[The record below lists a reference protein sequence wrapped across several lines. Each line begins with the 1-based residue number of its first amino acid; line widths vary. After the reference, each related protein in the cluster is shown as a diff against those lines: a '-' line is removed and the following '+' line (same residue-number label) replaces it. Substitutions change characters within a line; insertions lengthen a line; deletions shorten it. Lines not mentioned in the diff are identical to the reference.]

1 MSQTQAPTSSDEL
14 RDLSR
19 VDRFRYVFD
28 FDPYDYQRDL
38 IEYGAHNDVAKAAV
52 KPGRQ
57 VGKTVTGGAIA
68 AERALAG
75 HDVIILGPFE
85 DTVKEMMEAARNH
98 LETAETILN
107 KANIG
112 LGTEQRNKTDW
123 QWHHNGRLRARTV
136 GTDGTQ
142 IRGKN
147 PDVVLIDEDA
157 YIKNSIHTEVIEPF
171 FSTHDAYEYYLFST
185 PAGKSGYFYEKVEHD
200 ETFYSPHWPSRIS
213 PLIDDAFLEEKEQ
226 ELDSL
231 TYAQEYQGEFVEDED
246 SYLPHEIV
254 DPCINPDAKFSR
266 TEPRWL
272 GVDPAEKGKDEMV
285 IYDIGESGYTHN
297 IWSKETVTGPD
308 FVGFLT
314 ELHTERT
321 LPTPDVGH
329 GDPPKRGFEQIVVE
343 SNMAGLATDILE
355 AGLGSVVLP
364 VKSTTKSKGPMY
376 KRLKRDLEAGELVLP
391 NHRKLIN
398 QTTSLQYSYTRN
410 QNLQLSHPPNGH
422 DDYPDALMLANA
434 GRTGVAQ
441 NYKTDIEGS
450 KTGQNVPLAW

>member
-1 MSQTQAPTSSDEL
+1 MSQTQAPESPEDL
-14 RDLSR
+14 QALSR
-19 VDRFRYVFD
+19 VERFQYVFD
-28 FDPYDYQRDL
+28 FDPFDYQREL
-38 IEYGAHNDVAKAAV
+38 IEYGAENDIAKVAV

-75 HDVIILGPFE
+75 HDVMILGPFE

-98 LETAETILN
+98 LETAETILS

-123 QWHHNGRLRARTV
+123 QWHHGGRLRARTV

-171 FSTHDAYEYYLFST
+171 FSTHKQYEYYLFST

-200 ETFYSPHWPSRIS
+200 DTFYSPHWPSRIS
-213 PLIDDAFLEEKEQ
+213 PLIDDAFLAEKEQ

-246 SYLPHEIV
+246 SYLPHAIV
-254 DPCINPDAKFSR
+254 DPCINPDAKFPR

-314 ELHTERT
+314 ELHTSDT
-321 LPTPDVGH
+321 LPEPRVGH
-329 GDPPKRGFEQIVVE
+329 GDSPKRGYEQIVVE

-355 AGLGSVVLP
+355 QGIGNVVLP

-376 KRLKRDLEAGELVLP
+376 KRLKRDLEAEELVLP

-398 QTTSLQYSYTRN
+398 QLTSLQYSYTVN
-410 QNLQLSHPPNGH
+410 QNLRLSHPPNGH

-441 NYKTDIEGS
+441 NYKTDIEGQS
-450 KTGQNVPLAW
+450 SNVPLAW